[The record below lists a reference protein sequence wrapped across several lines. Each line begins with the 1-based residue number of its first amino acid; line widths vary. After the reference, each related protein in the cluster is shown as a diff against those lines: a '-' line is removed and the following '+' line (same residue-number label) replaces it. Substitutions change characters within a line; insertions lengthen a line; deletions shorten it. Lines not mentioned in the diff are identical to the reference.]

1 MTLVLT
7 SRERSKLKSKAHHLS
22 PIVRVGV
29 AGLTAAF
36 VKEVD
41 RALSDHE
48 LIKVRIDIEDRKAR
62 DAAADDIC
70 ARTDSA
76 RVQTVGKTLVLW
88 RPRPELPQAE
98 SSKPQARSQKPE
110 VKI

>member
-29 AGLTAAF
+29 AGLTPAF

-41 RALSDHE
+41 RALTDHE
-48 LIKVRIDIEDRKAR
+48 LIKVRVDIEDREAR
-62 DAAADDIC
+62 DKAADDIC

-76 RVQTVGKTLVLW
+76 RVQRVGKTLVLW
-88 RPRPELPQAE
+88 RPRPDEDRA
-98 SSKPQARSQKPE
+98 SQKPE
-110 VKI
+110 VRSQK